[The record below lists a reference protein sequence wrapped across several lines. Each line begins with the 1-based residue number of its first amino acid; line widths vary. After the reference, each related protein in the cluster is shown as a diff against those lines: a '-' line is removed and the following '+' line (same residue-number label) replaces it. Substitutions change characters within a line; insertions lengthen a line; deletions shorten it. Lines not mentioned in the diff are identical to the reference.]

1 MIKMEIFQIIGLALV
16 ATVIALLLKAHRPEM
31 ALQISLVTGI
41 IIFLVILGKI
51 TAVVDLLSSYAEK
64 VNIDMVYINTLLKI
78 VGIAYIAEFGAE
90 VCRDAGEGAIAS
102 KVELAGKVIIV
113 VMAVPIIT
121 SLLDLIISILPQ

>member
-16 ATVIALLLKAHRPEM
+16 ATIIALLLKSHRPEM

-51 TAVVDLLSSYAEK
+51 TAVVDLLNSYAER

-121 SLLDLIISILPQ
+121 SLLDLIISVMP

>member
-31 ALQISLVTGI
+31 ALQVSLVTGI

-51 TAVVDLLSSYAEK
+51 TAVVDLLNSYAEK

-121 SLLDLIISILPQ
+121 SLLDLIISVMP

>member
-1 MIKMEIFQIIGLALV
+1 MEIFQIIGLALV

-31 ALQISLVTGI
+31 ALQVSLVTGI

-51 TAVVDLLSSYAEK
+51 TAVVDLLNSYAEK

-121 SLLDLIISILPQ
+121 SLLDLIISVMP

>member
-1 MIKMEIFQIIGLALV
+1 MEIFQIIGLALV
-16 ATVIALLLKAHRPEM
+16 ATVIALLLKAHRPEL

-51 TAVVDLLSSYAEK
+51 TAVVDLLNSYAQR

-121 SLLDLIISILPQ
+121 SLLDLIISVMP

>member
-1 MIKMEIFQIIGLALV
+1 MEIFQIIGLALV
-16 ATVIALLLKAHRPEM
+16 ATIIALLLKSHRPEM

-51 TAVVDLLSSYAEK
+51 TAVVDLLNSYAER

-121 SLLDLIISILPQ
+121 SLLDLIISVMP

>member
-1 MIKMEIFQIIGLALV
+1 MEIFQIIGLAIV
-16 ATVIALLLKAHRPEM
+16 ATVIALILKAHRPEM

-41 IIFLVILGKI
+41 IIFMVVLGKVA
-51 TAVVDLLSSYAEK
+51 AVVDLLSSYAER
-64 VNIDMVYINTLLKI
+64 VNIDMVYLNTLLRI

-121 SLLDLIISILPQ
+121 SLLDLIISVMP

>member
-16 ATVIALLLKAHRPEM
+16 ATVIALLLKAHRPEL

-51 TAVVDLLSSYAEK
+51 TAVVDLLNSYAQR

-121 SLLDLIISILPQ
+121 SLLDLIISVMP